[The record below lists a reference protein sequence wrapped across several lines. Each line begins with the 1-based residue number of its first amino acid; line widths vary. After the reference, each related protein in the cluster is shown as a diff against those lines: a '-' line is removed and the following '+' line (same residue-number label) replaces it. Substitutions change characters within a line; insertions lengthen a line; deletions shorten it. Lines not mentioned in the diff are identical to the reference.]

1 MTTLNLPSF
10 LAVKVAVP
18 FTPLSLISRIRAVTV
33 VSAIA
38 GPPMQTNN
46 TDVAASTAQ
55 RQVLTTGTPHSSAT
69 LSQRDSIQ
77 TGGLHAFVTIATFG
91 PHLVTCADL
100 AGAGSG
106 ARRACNLTDVQEPS
120 RGPKRTV
127 SVVRLRVPAKV
138 HEVDLHRVL

>member
-1 MTTLNLPSF
+1 
-10 LAVKVAVP
+10 
-18 FTPLSLISRIRAVTV
+18 
-33 VSAIA
+33 
-38 GPPMQTNN
+38 MQTNN
-46 TDVAASTAQ
+46 TDVAANTAQ

-69 LSQRDSIQ
+69 LSQRDIIQ

-91 PHLVTCADL
+91 PNLVTCADL
-100 AGAGSG
+100 PGAGSG
-106 ARRACNLTDVQEPS
+106 ARTAGSLTDVHEPS